1 MNTPWNIKHLQ
12 SAMQADLALCHTAF
26 ERNMVRTIAG
36 KELRERA
43 AEIAA
48 IRQLTPS
55 EIAIAEIYG
64 YRPY

>member
-1 MNTPWNIKHLQ
+1 MNTFWNIKQLHT
-12 SAMQADLALCHTAF
+12 AMQSDLALCHTAF
-26 ERNMVRTIAG
+26 ERGMVRAVAG

-48 IRQLTPS
+48 IRKLTPG

-64 YRPY
+64 YRAA